1 MEVQLATT
9 VEDIST
15 TKKRLKIEIPA
26 DILEKEYSAS
36 LNKIRQ
42 RARIPGFRQ
51 GKTPTSIIE
60 KRFGDEIK
68 SEMLEKLVPTYYAQA
83 VKDADL
89 SPVTMPKIEEGL
101 DFKRNE
107 PLSFSL
113 TVEVRPKIDNLN
125 YTNITVEDIEVSVD
139 DEEIEDTVKGLQND
153 RAMFEAVDREIGKD
167 DLLII
172 DYVKLDPSGEKELT
186 SAKDQV
192 MNLGNTLTPRGI
204 FDAVLGK
211 KKGDAVELTLPE
223 VDINERKEVEEKG
236 NKLRITIKEIMEK
249 KLPDLDDEFAKD
261 FGHDSLSALKEKIRE
276 GILAA
281 KQGNAK
287 KQQKSRIVDALV
299 NDHPFDVP
307 ESLTQAELEHLIVN
321 EKTADKSTQHGTDA
335 APDKTDEE
343 LAAALRPKAMK
354 NVKATIILEEIAEKE
369 KISVSETEMKDRIAL
384 IAKQLQATPDAIV
397 NLFMTRDGSLDNLR
411 HNIRE
416 DKVLDFL
423 LSRAEITKGA

>member
-1 MEVQLATT
+1 MATT

-26 DILEKEYSAS
+26 DILEKEYSDS

-51 GKTPTSIIE
+51 GKTPISIIE

-83 VKDADL
+83 VKDADI

-125 YTNITVEDIEVSVD
+125 YDGIRVKDIAVSV
-139 DEEIEDTVKGLQND
+139 EEAEVEDTVKGLQND
-153 RAMFEAVDREIGKD
+153 RAMFEAVDREVGED
-167 DLLII
+167 DLLVI
-172 DYVKLDPSGEKELT
+172 DYVKIDPSGEKELST
-186 SAKDQV
+186 AKDQV
-192 MNLGNTLTPRGI
+192 MNLGNKLTPRGI
-204 FDAVLGK
+204 LDAVLGR
-211 KKGDAVELTLPE
+211 KKGETL
-223 VDINERKEVEEKG
+223 DIVLPDMDIKEQKEVEEKG
-236 NKLRITIKEIMEK
+236 NKLRITIKEIKEK

-281 KQGNAK
+281 KQESAK

-299 NDHPFDVP
+299 NNHVFDVP
-307 ESLTQAELEHLIVN
+307 ESLVQAELGHLMMN
-321 EKTADKSTQHGTDA
+321 EKAADKSGHHSNGTAAEKADA
-335 APDKTDEE
+335 A
-343 LAAALRPKAMK
+343 LAESLRPKAMK
-354 NVKATIILEEIAEKE
+354 NVRATVILDEIAEKE
-369 KISVSETEMKDRIAL
+369 HISVDEAEMKDRIAL
-384 IAKQLQATPDAIV
+384 FAKQLQATPDAIV

-416 DKVLDFL
+416 EKVLDLL
-423 LSRAEITKGA
+423 LSRAEITKGE

>member
-1 MEVQLATT
+1 LATR

-26 DILEKEYSAS
+26 DILEKEYRDS

-42 RARIPGFRQ
+42 RARIPGYRQ
-51 GKTPTSIIE
+51 GKTPLSIIE
-60 KRFGDEIK
+60 KRFGHEVK

-211 KKGDAVELTLPE
+211 KKGDAVELTLPD

-236 NKLRITIKEIMEK
+236 NKLRITIKEIKEK

-299 NDHPFDVP
+299 NDHSFDVP

-321 EKTADKSTQHGTDA
+321 EKTADKSAQHGTDA

>member
-1 MEVQLATT
+1 LATT

-125 YTNITVEDIEVSVD
+125 YTGITVEDIEVSVD
-139 DEEIEDTVKGLQND
+139 DGEIEDTVKGLQND
-153 RAMFEAVDREIGKD
+153 RAMFEAVDREIGED
-167 DLLII
+167 DLLVI

-186 SAKDQV
+186 TAKDQV
-192 MNLGNTLTPRGI
+192 MNLGNKLTPRGI

-223 VDINERKEVEEKG
+223 VDINEQKEVEEKG
-236 NKLRITIKEIMEK
+236 NKLRITIKEVKEK

-261 FGHDSLSALKEKIRE
+261 FGHDSLSTLKEKIRE

-299 NDHPFDVP
+299 NDHSFDVP
-307 ESLTQAELEHLIVN
+307 ESLTQAELEHLIMN
-321 EKTADKSTQHGTDA
+321 EKTADKPAQHGTDA

-343 LAAALRPKAMK
+343 LAAVLRPKAMK

-369 KISVSETEMKDRIAL
+369 NISVSETEMKDRIAM
-384 IAKQLQATPDAIV
+384 IAKQLQTTPDAIV

-416 DKVLDFL
+416 EKVLDFL

>member
-1 MEVQLATT
+1 MATT

-26 DILEKEYSAS
+26 DILEKEYSDS
-36 LNKIRQ
+36 LHKIRQ

-51 GKTPTSIIE
+51 GKTPISIIE

-101 DFKRNE
+101 NFKRNE

-113 TVEVRPKIDNLN
+113 TVEVRPKIDNLSYN
-125 YTNITVEDIEVSVD
+125 GIKVEDIEVSVD
-139 DEEIEDTVKGLQND
+139 DGEIEDTVKGLQND
-153 RAMFEAVDREIGKD
+153 RAMFEAVDREIGED
-167 DLLII
+167 DMLVI
-172 DYVKLDPSGEKELT
+172 DYVKLDPSGEKELST
-186 SAKDQV
+186 AKDQV
-192 MNLGNTLTPRGI
+192 MNLDNKITPRGI
-204 FDAVLGK
+204 LDAVLGK
-211 KKGDAVELTLPE
+211 KKGDTVEITLPE
-223 VDINERKEVEEKG
+223 MDIREQKEVTEKG
-236 NKLRITIKEIMEK
+236 NQLRITIKEIKEK
-249 KLPDLDDEFAKD
+249 KLPDLDDEFSKD

-287 KQQKSRIVDALV
+287 KQQKSIIVDALV
-299 NDHPFDVP
+299 NNHSFDVP
-307 ESLTQAELEHLIVN
+307 ESLTQAELEHLIMN
-321 EKTADKSTQHGTDA
+321 EKTAEQRAQRGIDTT
-335 APDKTDEE
+335 PDKADKE
-343 LAAALRPKAMK
+343 LAEVLRPKAMK
-354 NVKATIILEEIAEKE
+354 NVKATIILDEIAEKE
-369 KISVSETEMKDRIAL
+369 NISVTEAEMKDRIAL

-416 DKVLDFL
+416 EKVLDFL

>member
-1 MEVQLATT
+1 MATI

-26 DILEKEYSAS
+26 DILEKEYSDS

-51 GKTPTSIIE
+51 GKTPISIIE

-68 SEMLEKLVPTYYAQA
+68 SELLEKLVPTYYAQA
-83 VKDADL
+83 VKEADL

-101 DFKRNE
+101 AFKRNE

-125 YTNITVEDIEVSVD
+125 YTGIKVEDIEVSVD
-139 DEEIEDTVKGLQND
+139 DGEIEDTVKGLQND
-153 RAMFEAVDREIGKD
+153 RAMFEAVDREIGEE
-167 DLLII
+167 DLLTI
-172 DYVKLDPSGEKELT
+172 DYVKLDPSGEKELST
-186 SAKDQV
+186 AKDQV
-192 MNLGNTLTPRGI
+192 MNLGNKLTPRGI
-204 FDAVLGK
+204 LDAVLGK
-211 KKGDAVELTLPE
+211 KKGDTVEITLPE
-223 VDINERKEVEEKG
+223 MDIKEQKEVEEKG
-236 NKLRITIKEIMEK
+236 NKLRISIKEVKEK

-261 FGHDSLSALKEKIRE
+261 FGNESLAALKEKIRA
-276 GILAA
+276 GMLAA

-287 KQQKSRIVDALV
+287 KQQKSRIVEALV
-299 NDHPFDVP
+299 SNHSFDVP
-307 ESLTQAELEHLIVN
+307 ESLTQAELEHLIMN
-321 EKTADKSTQHGTDA
+321 EKTADKPAQHGIDA
-335 APDKTDEE
+335 ALDKADEE
-343 LAAALRPKAMK
+343 LAEALRPKAMK
-354 NVKATIILEEIAEKE
+354 NVKATIILDEIAEKE
-369 KISVSETEMKDRIAL
+369 NISVTEAEMKDRIAL

-416 DKVLDFL
+416 EKVLDFL

>member
-1 MEVQLATT
+1 MATT

-26 DILEKEYSAS
+26 DILEKEYSDS
-36 LNKIRQ
+36 LHKIRQ

-51 GKTPTSIIE
+51 GKTPISIIE

-101 DFKRNE
+101 NFKRNE

-113 TVEVRPKIDNLN
+113 TVEVRPKIDNLSYN
-125 YTNITVEDIEVSVD
+125 GIKVEDIEVSVD
-139 DEEIEDTVKGLQND
+139 DGEIEDTVKGLQND
-153 RAMFEAVDREIGKD
+153 RAMFEAVDREIGED
-167 DLLII
+167 DMLVI
-172 DYVKLDPSGEKELT
+172 DYVKLDPSGEKELST
-186 SAKDQV
+186 AKDQV
-192 MNLGNTLTPRGI
+192 MNLDNKITPRGI
-204 FDAVLGK
+204 LDAVLGK
-211 KKGDAVELTLPE
+211 KKGDTVEITLPE
-223 VDINERKEVEEKG
+223 MDIREQKEVTEKG
-236 NKLRITIKEIMEK
+236 NQLRITIKEIKEK
-249 KLPDLDDEFAKD
+249 KLPDLDDEFSKD

-287 KQQKSRIVDALV
+287 KQQKSIIVDALV
-299 NDHPFDVP
+299 NNHSFDVP
-307 ESLTQAELEHLIVN
+307 ESLTQAELEHLIMN
-321 EKTADKSTQHGTDA
+321 EKTAEQRAQHGIDTT
-335 APDKTDEE
+335 PDKADKE
-343 LAAALRPKAMK
+343 LAEVLRPKAMK
-354 NVKATIILEEIAEKE
+354 NVKATIILDEIAEKE
-369 KISVSETEMKDRIAL
+369 NISVTEAEMKDRIAL

-416 DKVLDFL
+416 EKVLDFL